1 MPTVIAL
8 RSFDHYGMRRRDE
21 EFSVSDDHAKA
32 LERAGLVRPKQI
44 PVELVPAKPAV
55 SRPKGKAKK

>member
-8 RSFDHYGMRRRDE
+8 RGFDHYGMRRRNE

-32 LERAGLVRPKQI
+32 LERAGLVRIKQGADKR
-44 PVELVPAKPAV
+44 EPAPR
-55 SRPKGKAKK
+55 SKGKSKK